1 MRIWLLQNIF
11 KEDIQRLFGSKLLI
25 FAMLNG
31 IMTGWETRAKAVVS
45 ETPEDTR
52 LPGPETIPKIVL
64 FPESSEN
71 VKGPKFY

>member
-1 MRIWLLQNIF
+1 MVFL
-11 KEDIQRLFGSKLLI
+11 IQSSIL
-25 FAMLNG
+25 
-31 IMTGWETRAKAVVS
+31 GWDTRAKAVVS

-64 FPESSEN
+64 FPESSEH